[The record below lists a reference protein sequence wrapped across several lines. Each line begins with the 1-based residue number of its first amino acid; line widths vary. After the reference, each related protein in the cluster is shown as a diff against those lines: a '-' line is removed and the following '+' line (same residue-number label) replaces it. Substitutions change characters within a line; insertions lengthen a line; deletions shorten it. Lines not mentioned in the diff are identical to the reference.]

1 MKHKRIENKINA
13 AMEHAFQDDPDRLC
27 RILLECAQQE
37 GEIGMNRIP
46 EKKKKN
52 HFARMVSAAAVVAVL
67 ALSTVFGALYYQGN
81 VKPDSNIILDVNP
94 SLAITLNKK
103 EKVLDVTANNDDAV
117 KILEGMNL
125 KGSDLDV
132 AVNALLGSLVKHGYI
147 DDLANS
153 ILVTVENDNTQ
164 RSGQI
169 QQDIVAEINRI
180 LSARSIEGAIL
191 SQNFSKASEDEA
203 LRKLADENQISI
215 GKASLIQTL
224 MQSNSRFNEKELAGL
239 SINELNLL
247 LESRG
252 GKEQSG
258 IQSVGSASDKAY
270 IGTEKAKSIALSHA
284 GIAQKDATFTKAK
297 LDLDDDTV
305 EYEVEFLAGGKE
317 FEYSIDAKSG
327 KILSYETEPAAGQNV
342 PTTSQNKPGTAS
354 ISLDDA
360 KRAALSHAGL
370 SASGVTFQKA
380 KLDYE
385 DGRRVYEIEFFTS
398 AKEYDYTIDA
408 AAGTVLSY
416 EQERRS
422 LSTTKAGSGD
432 SGGIS
437 ENEAKKIALRKAPGA
452 TISSCKLDWDDGRSV
467 YEIELREGRFE
478 YECKILKSNGTIL
491 KWEKELN
498 D

>member
-1 MKHKRIENKINA
+1 MRHKRIENKINA

-37 GEIGMNRIP
+37 GAIGMNRIP

-52 HFARMVSAAAVVAVL
+52 HFTHMVSAAAVVAVL
-67 ALSTVFGALYYQGN
+67 ALSTVFGTLYYQGN

-94 SLAITLNKK
+94 SLAIILNKK

-284 GIAQKDATFTKAK
+284 GVAQKDATFTKAK

-327 KILSYETEPAAGQNV
+327 KILSFETEPAAGQ
-342 PTTSQNKPGTAS
+342 K
-354 ISLDDA
+354 D
-360 KRAALSHAGL
+360 
-370 SASGVTFQKA
+370 
-380 KLDYE
+380 
-385 DGRRVYEIEFFTS
+385 
-398 AKEYDYTIDA
+398 
-408 AAGTVLSY
+408 
-416 EQERRS
+416 
-422 LSTTKAGSGD
+422 
-432 SGGIS
+432 
-437 ENEAKKIALRKAPGA
+437 RK
-452 TISSCKLDWDDGRSV
+452 SV
-467 YEIELREGRFE
+467 V
-478 YECKILKSNGTIL
+478 
-491 KWEKELN
+491 
-498 D
+498 